1 MHEMSIAMNLVD
13 LAIKTAKQN
22 EAIKIN
28 SMILELGSLAGVV
41 REALEFC
48 FESACKGTM
57 ADGAR
62 LEIITIQGDATCSN
76 CGHQFKCDQ
85 VAVPCP
91 KCNEYVFNIQGGREL
106 KLKSVNVD

>member
-13 LAIKTAKQN
+13 LAVKTAKQN
-22 EAIKIN
+22 QAKKIN
-28 SMILELGSLAGVV
+28 SMILELGTLAGVV

-48 FESACKGTM
+48 FESACKGTI
-57 ADGAR
+57 AAGAK
-62 LEIITIQGDATCSN
+62 LEIVSIQGQAQCEQ

-85 VAVPCP
+85 IAVPCP
-91 KCNEYVFNIQGGREL
+91 KCGEYVFNIQGGREL

>member
-1 MHEMSIAMNLVD
+1 MHEMSIAMNLID
-13 LAIKTAKQN
+13 LAVQTARQN
-22 EAIKIN
+22 QAKKIN

-41 REALEFC
+41 QEALEFC

-57 ADGAR
+57 AEDAK
-62 LEIITIQGDATCSN
+62 LEIVTIEGQAQCDQ